1 MGLKHQF
8 ENNTKQGKAFDVN
21 QLDGRFKKSVTHQQA
36 IVPEQVASE
45 TSQLLKE
52 SKASFAMP

>member
-1 MGLKHQF
+1 MQF